1 MELLITLL
9 PIIFRAINAAPQ
21 IQQAIRMGTPIDK
34 AVELNARDLLPLLAQ
49 IGKQMFPTIDDRLA
63 PAAAA
68 STMFDPIRIK
78 WIQTALNAI
87 GANPPLEVDG
97 EYGPMTTE
105 AVLQFQ
111 KAQGLVADGWA
122 GDTTH
127 AALQLALSKTRTS
140 TG

>member
-1 MELLITLL
+1 MELLIKLL

-21 IQQAIRMGTPIDK
+21 IQQAIRVGTPIDK

-49 IGKQMFPTIDDRLA
+49 IGKQMFPTIDDSLA

-87 GANPPLEVDG
+87 RANPPLDVDG

-127 AALQLALSKTRTS
+127 AALQLALSKTRAS
-140 TG
+140 AG

>member
-1 MELLITLL
+1 MELLIKLL

-21 IQQAIRMGTPIDK
+21 IQQAIRVGTPIDK

-49 IGKQMFPTIDDRLA
+49 IGKQMFPTIDDSLA

-87 GANPPLEVDG
+87 GANPPLDVDG

-127 AALQLALSKTRTS
+127 AALQLALSKTRAS
-140 TG
+140 AG

>member
-49 IGKQMFPTIDDRLA
+49 IGKQKFPTIDDRLA

>member
-1 MELLITLL
+1 MELLIKLL

-49 IGKQMFPTIDDRLA
+49 IGKQMFPTIDDSLA

-78 WIQTALNAI
+78 WIQTALNVI
-87 GANPPLEVDG
+87 GANPPLDVDG

-127 AALQLALSKTRTS
+127 AALQLALSKTRAS
-140 TG
+140 AG

>member
-1 MELLITLL
+1 MELLIKLL

-21 IQQAIRMGTPIDK
+21 IQEAIRVGTPIDK

-127 AALQLALSKTRTS
+127 AALQLAVSKTRAS
-140 TG
+140 SG